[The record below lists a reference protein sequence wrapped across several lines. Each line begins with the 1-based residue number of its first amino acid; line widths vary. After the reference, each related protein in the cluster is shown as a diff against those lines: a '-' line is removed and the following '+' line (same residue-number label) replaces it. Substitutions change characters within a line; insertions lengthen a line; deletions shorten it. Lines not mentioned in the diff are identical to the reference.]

1 MISLKHITLR
11 KLQSLQQPSGL
22 FLAAKKGVKTGYDKA
37 WLRDNIYEAMGMEH
51 AGDIGAVRKAF
62 AAMFSIFL
70 KHEAKIDWAI
80 AHKPSASW
88 QYIHARYCPVTYNE
102 FNEDWGNKQND
113 AVGLFLFKVGDLY
126 KKGIM
131 VIRDSNDLRIL
142 QKLVHYLQSIE
153 YWKDADN
160 GIWEE
165 NEEVHASSLG
175 ACVAGLKAVSNI
187 VDVPKAIIT
196 NGEKALNGLL
206 PRESATKAVDLA
218 LLTLIYP
225 FNVVNEKQ
233 KLQILANVE
242 TFLVRERGLIR
253 YPGDRYYHNGLEA
266 EWCFGFPWLAT
277 IYKGTD
283 ARKSAF
289 YLQKTL
295 EVMTKGKDIPELY
308 YGGSAVFNG
317 NTPLGWAHAMLLCA
331 LA

>member
-1 MISLKHITLR
+1 MINLKHITLR

-22 FLAAKKGVKTGYDKA
+22 FLAAKRGTGYDKA

-51 AGDIGAVRKAF
+51 AGNIEAVRKAF
-62 AAMFSIFL
+62 AAMFHIFL

-102 FNEDWGNKQND
+102 FNEEWGNKQND

-165 NEEVHASSLG
+165 NEEVHASSIG

-218 LLTLIYP
+218 LLSLIYP
-225 FNVVNEKQ
+225 LNVVNEKQ

-242 TFLVRERGLIR
+242 ALLVRERGLIR

-277 IYKGTD
+277 IYKDTD
-283 ARKSAF
+283 AQKSAF

-295 EVMTKGKDIPELY
+295 EVMTKEKDIPELY
-308 YGGSAVFNG
+308 YGGSAVCNG